1 MLSTGSKTTT
11 SSTQTKPTLSDQEAI
26 NFKNGLGAAKNRVL
40 QKNQKLD
47 SDATS
52 FYNYVISADPNEI
65 ARGFANVKDLF
76 RSAGKS
82 APNDMV
88 IKSYLTDYVE
98 KGPDRPLTNYFGSLV
113 TDTGIDSRDIISSF
127 ENRRISGGNS
137 VSDYYKNYEGL
148 D

>member
-1 MLSTGSKTTT
+1 M
-11 SSTQTKPTLSDQEAI
+11 
-26 NFKNGLGAAKNRVL
+26 
-40 QKNQKLD
+40 
-47 SDATS
+47 
-52 FYNYVISADPNEI
+52 ISADPNEI

-148 D
+148 E